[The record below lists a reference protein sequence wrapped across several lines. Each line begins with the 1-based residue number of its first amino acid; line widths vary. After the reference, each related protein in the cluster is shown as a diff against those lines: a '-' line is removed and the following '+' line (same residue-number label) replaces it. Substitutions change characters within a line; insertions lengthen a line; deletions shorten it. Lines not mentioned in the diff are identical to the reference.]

1 MSRPKL
7 FLLEDV
13 IVKVSKKENGCLKN
27 EDFLLLVRELIDSK
41 KPSKTEYAGKLCIRN
56 ICLLFLRLH
65 FQ

>member
-41 KPSKTEYAGKLCIRN
+41 KPSKTEYAGVY
-56 ICLLFLRLH
+56 
-65 FQ
+65 